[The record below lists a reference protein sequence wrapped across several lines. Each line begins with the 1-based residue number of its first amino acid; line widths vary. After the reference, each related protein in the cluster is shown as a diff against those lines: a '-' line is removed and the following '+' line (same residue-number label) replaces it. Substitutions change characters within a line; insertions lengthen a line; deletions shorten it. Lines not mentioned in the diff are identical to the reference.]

1 MSCVERNTGILR
13 YAQNDNTFSLG
24 DYFLSEAGEA
34 AAGAAGALGVAA
46 EFASLLEEA
55 EDSMDDPDDLPESFL
70 VPESLLV
77 LLSVS
82 PEDFGFA
89 WL

>member
-1 MSCVERNTGILR
+1 LTALS
-13 YAQNDNTFSLG
+13 SS
-24 DYFLSEAGEA
+24 YFLSELE

-55 EDSMDDPDDLPESFL
+55 EDSMDDPDDLA
-70 VPESLLV
+70 ESLLI

-82 PEDFGFA
+82 LEDFGFA
-89 WL
+89 